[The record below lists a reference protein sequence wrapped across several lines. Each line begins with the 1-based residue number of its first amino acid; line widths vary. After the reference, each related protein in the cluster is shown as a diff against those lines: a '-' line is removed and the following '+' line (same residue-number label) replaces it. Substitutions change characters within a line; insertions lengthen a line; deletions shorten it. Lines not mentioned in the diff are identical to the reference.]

1 MPFVDRT
8 QCARR
13 PRVRSVGHATIRRGA
28 ALFPAAP
35 RRAAFLSAAFRPA
48 VLLPAVLVMAM
59 IASTAVAPLAAR
71 AESPLVASTSRES
84 REDAVR
90 SIPFDKLD
98 EKSRSKLWDVVSD
111 PSVFRR
117 MPTQMVDC
125 DPDLFVFLVRHPE
138 VVVNVWDLMGV
149 TTANIKRVD
158 PFRFDADDGAG
169 TASRV
174 ELVYGDANTH
184 VLYAEGKYDGPLA
197 ARAING
203 RCVIVLRSEYMQG
216 DNERTYVT
224 TRLDVFLR
232 VDRFAAELVA
242 KTLQPLVGK
251 TADQNFAESTQ
262 FLGRLSRAAERN
274 GAGVQRMS
282 SKLTRVDPSVRAE
295 FAQLAATINHRA
307 VLHSAEA
314 DEATSGEESA
324 DDADIA
330 TAPRGERSP
339 Q

>member
-1 MPFVDRT
+1 M
-8 QCARR
+8 
-13 PRVRSVGHATIRRGA
+13 S
-28 ALFPAAP
+28 
-35 RRAAFLSAAFRPA
+35 RAGLPSAAKPRAEQLPAEFARAVFALTVFIPA
-48 VLLPAVLVMAM
+48 VLL
-59 IASTAVAPLAAR
+59 VAAFAWATMTPVVAR
-71 AESPLVASTSRES
+71 AESPLAASTSRES

-149 TTANIKRVD
+149 TTARIKRVD

-203 RCVIVLRSEYMQG
+203 RCVIVLRSEYMLG
-216 DNERTYVT
+216 DDERTYVT

-274 GAGVQRMS
+274 SAGVQRMA

-307 VLHSAEA
+307 VLRSAA
-314 DEATSGEESA
+314 TDETTSGVELT
-324 DDADIA
+324 DDSDIA
-330 TAPRGERSP
+330 LTPKQQGKP